1 MLYCILIFLYIKKKK
16 KKKDKSTSINK
27 IKTGSLKPLC
37 DERLTKRGVGGRK
50 VTINVRRKIIKKDSQ
65 QKMREI

>member
-1 MLYCILIFLYIKKKK
+1 MIHISSFCWKPSWYQ
-16 KKKDKSTSINK
+16 DKSTSINK